1 MPGNYLAKMFVDKLM
16 GNPVPVYFDR
26 LTMKGDGLLEK
37 AFKKELNPAKVVP
50 RSCL

>member
-16 GNPVPVYFDR
+16 RSPFPAYFDR
-26 LTMKGDGLLEK
+26 LTMKGGGLLEK
-37 AFKKELNPAKVVP
+37 AFKYVFNPDKVGH